1 MEPFMGEIIMFG
13 GNFAPR
19 GWAFCDGQLLPI
31 AQNTA
36 LFSLLGTTYGGDG
49 RTSFGL
55 PDLRGRVA
63 VHPGTGPGLST
74 RKLGQRTGLETTT
87 LNLNNLAPH
96 SHIIDGSNAH
106 TVIAIPALADAAD
119 TAAPATNAVLATGED
134 GAGGEVKNYN
144 TSDPADTTL
153 APFLAPLSGSITAT
167 NTGASIPF
175 NNMQPFIAI
184 NYIIAMQGTYPS
196 RS

>member
-19 GWAFCDGQLLPI
+19 GWAFCNGQLLSI
-31 AQNTA
+31 NQYQA

-49 RTSFGL
+49 RTTFAL
-55 PDLRGRVA
+55 PDLRSRA
-63 VHPGTGPGLST
+63 PVHAGTGPGLST
-74 RKLGQRTGLETTT
+74 RKLGQRSGTEYNT
-87 LNLNNLAPH
+87 LTQNNLAPH
-96 SHIIDGSNAH
+96 THMIDGSSAH
-106 TVIAIPALADAAD
+106 AVVAIPALADAAD

-144 TSDPADTTL
+144 TSDSADTTL
-153 APFLAPLSGSITAT
+153 APFQAPLSGSITAF
-167 NTGASIPF
+167 NTGAATPV
-175 NNMQPFIAI
+175 NNMQPFIGI
-184 NYIIAMQGTYPS
+184 NYIIAMIGTFPS